1 MAAKEDKFTWRIE
14 KFSTLRVAEI
24 RSPTFSLKG
33 HKWKIRFATPHTV
46 NWLGA
51 YVEFAD
57 SDKRARELSLAADFC
72 LTLVNQLNRT
82 SSFEITFEEGFNMW
96 NKSSSRYWFD
106 LSMSDCKGFFVD
118 DTLVLEAQIRKS
130 RKATLFS
137 ELSMLRTVLNE
148 ESGLKTE
155 SDYIAGYFTLKEM
168 SEKVPRT
175 KAQLLKIDGIG
186 PCRLSKYG
194 DRLLQT
200 IESTIKEYYRE
211 DESGSQGNNISDSSK
226 NTTTEPPDAIVDL
239 STEPLSMKNQELGI
253 SKDAGDPE
261 VIELDAYD
269 QFGRD
274 SASPPLSNKVARSS
288 TVRSPCS
295 SNVRSASKNL
305 IAELSTMA
313 NTWKHTPVYDANM
326 STNDAN
332 HGSAL
337 LLQEQR
343 RKLVEFLEM
352 SLEEIC
358 VASLFD
364 KVSEVVLKISD
375 LATDPFEK
383 RVLKD
388 LLSRLVEFRSITP
401 KSMSI
406 VESPPMVETSSPAE
420 TRKQLEGS
428 LVQRQNQLTF
438 LDAKALRI
446 EEEKMK
452 VEAEI
457 QQLVARKDKLVREEN
472 SVLAEL
478 EVANR
483 EASSELERLKRK
495 QREHEQAREN
505 QLRAKERLAKN
516 NVSWKLFK
524 DNLGL

>member
-33 HKWKIRFATPHTV
+33 HKW
-46 NWLGA
+46 
-51 YVEFAD
+51 
-57 SDKRARELSLAADFC
+57 
-72 LTLVNQLNRT
+72 
-82 SSFEITFEEGFNMW
+82 
-96 NKSSSRYWFD
+96 
-106 LSMSDCKGFFVD
+106 
-118 DTLVLEAQIRKS
+118 
-130 RKATLFS
+130 
-137 ELSMLRTVLNE
+137 
-148 ESGLKTE
+148 
-155 SDYIAGYFTLKEM
+155 YFTLKEM

-239 STEPLSMKNQELGI
+239 STEPLSMKNQ
-253 SKDAGDPE
+253 
-261 VIELDAYD
+261 
-269 QFGRD
+269 
-274 SASPPLSNKVARSS
+274 VARSS

>member
-1 MAAKEDKFTWRIE
+1 MWIGSFM
-14 KFSTLRVAEI
+14 S
-24 RSPTFSLKG
+24 
-33 HKWKIRFATPHTV
+33 
-46 NWLGA
+46 WL
-51 YVEFAD
+51 
-57 SDKRARELSLAADFC
+57 SDYDFP
-72 LTLVNQLNRT
+72 L
-82 SSFEITFEEGFNMW
+82 
-96 NKSSSRYWFD
+96 D
-106 LSMSDCKGFFVD
+106 GFFID
-118 DTLVLEAQIRKS
+118 DTLILEAQIRKS

-137 ELSMLRTVLNE
+137 KLSMLLTVLNE

-155 SDYIAGYFTLKEM
+155 SDYIAGYATLQEM
-168 SEKVPRT
+168 SDKAPRT
-175 KAQLLKIDGIG
+175 KAQLLKIYGIG

-194 DRLLQT
+194 DRLLQK

-211 DESGSQGNNISDSSK
+211 DESGSKGNNISDSSK
-226 NTTTEPPDAIVDL
+226 NTTVEPPEAIVDL
-239 STEPLSMKNQELGI
+239 STKPLSTENQEPGI
-253 SKDAGDPE
+253 SKDAGAPE

-269 QFGRD
+269 QFGWD
-274 SASPPLSNKVARSS
+274 SASPPLSNKVKSIINELPETYLKLHNAPNGSWLVFARTS
-288 TVRSPCS
+288 TIMSPCS

-332 HGSAL
+332 HGSAQ

-343 RKLVEFLEM
+343 GKLVEFLEM
-352 SLEEIC
+352 SLEAIC
-358 VASLFD
+358 VANLFD

-457 QQLVARKDKLVREEN
+457 RQLVARKDKLVREEK

-478 EVANR
+478 EIANR
-483 EASSELERLKRK
+483 EASREVEGLKRK
-495 QREHEQAREN
+495 QQEHEHARKN
-505 QLRAKERLAKN
+505 RLRAKERLAKN